1 MKFKILGHTW
11 NIVKKSELEMN
22 EITNDMLGVTRFP
35 NREIYL
41 LESLKDESLKQVVR
55 HEFTHALMDEFGLA
69 GYNSFNAEFI
79 CDFMANNMDII
90 DSCSDWVIR
99 HF

>member
-11 NIVKKSELEMN
+11 NIVKKDKLFMDN
-22 EITNDMLGVTRFP
+22 EYKDMLGVTIFP

-55 HEFTHALMDEFGLA
+55 HEFTHALIDEFGLA
-69 GYNSFNAEFI
+69 SYNSFDAEFI